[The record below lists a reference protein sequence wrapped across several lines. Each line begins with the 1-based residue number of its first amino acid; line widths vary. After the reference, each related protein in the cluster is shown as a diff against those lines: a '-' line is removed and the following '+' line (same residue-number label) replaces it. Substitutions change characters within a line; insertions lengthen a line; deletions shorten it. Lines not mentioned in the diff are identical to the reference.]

1 MADTQ
6 LESTLKQLKQHL
18 KEENEILE
26 EVVDSFREL
35 DYVAYKLGFLSKEQS
50 YATRISWWPMIS
62 VLGLYSAGKSTFI
75 NHYLGQKLQRTATQ
89 AVDDRFTV
97 ICFSSDKIVKTLP
110 GIALDADPRFPFYK
124 ISKELEA
131 LEETSTENQRID
143 AYLQLK
149 TCNAEQ
155 LRGKILIDS
164 PGFDADSQRSSTLH
178 LTQRILDM
186 SDLVLVFFD
195 ARHPE
200 PGAMKDTLE
209 HLVAT
214 VVDRADIKKFLFIL
228 NQMDITAKEDNP
240 EEVVAAWQRSLAQA
254 GLTAGRFYRIYN
266 SEVAIQIEDQQV
278 KQRLDKKCQ
287 ADLKEIK
294 RRIEEVGIQRAYG
307 VISLLEKTGENL
319 EDKIVPQLTGLIQRW
334 KKRTFWTEIT
344 FGIILIAILAFI
356 IETTIGWKIFTNL
369 DTMTLDLI
377 MGGLLIAALIF
388 HLKMAK
394 KAANKI
400 LKQMQTEIT
409 EDDTR
414 EGLMQAFRKNTSTF
428 RALFI
433 WIISKP
439 VGWSQRQHRRIHEV
453 LNSVNNHYVPKLN
466 DRFTNPSGKQ
476 ADTLEPIAVPV
487 EIETDKPK

>member
-1 MADTQ
+1 MVDTQ
-6 LESTLKQLKQHL
+6 LESRLKQLKQHL

-35 DYVAYKLGFLSKEQS
+35 DYVAYKLGYLSKDQS

-75 NHYLGQKLQRTATQ
+75 NHYLGQELQRTATQ
-89 AVDDRFTV
+89 AIDDRFTV
-97 ICFSSDKIVKTLP
+97 ICFSSDEVVKTLP
-110 GIALDADPRFPFYK
+110 GIALDADPRFSFFK
-124 ISKELEA
+124 ISKELEE
-131 LEETSTENQRID
+131 LEDTSTENQRVD

-149 TCNAEQ
+149 TCHAEQ

-164 PGFDADSQRSSTLH
+164 PGFDADNQRSTTLH
-178 LTQRILDM
+178 LTQHILDM

-200 PGAMKDTLE
+200 PGAMRDTLE

-214 VVDRADIKKFLFIL
+214 VIDRADIKKFLFIL

-266 SEVAIQIEDQQV
+266 PEVCIPIEDQQV

-287 ADLKEIK
+287 ADLKEIN
-294 RRIEEVGIQRAYG
+294 RRMEEVSIQRAYG
-307 VISLLEKTGENL
+307 VISLLEKTGENI
-319 EDKIVPQLTGLIQRW
+319 EDKIVPQLQGLIQHW
-334 KKRTFWTEIT
+334 KQRTFWTEVT
-344 FGIILIAILAFI
+344 FGIILIAIIAFA
-356 IETTIGWKIFTNL
+356 IETTIGWNWFTKL
-369 DTMTLDLI
+369 DTMTLDII
-377 MGGLLIAALIF
+377 MGGLVIAAIIF

-394 KAANKI
+394 NAANKI
-400 LKQMQTEIT
+400 LKQIQTEIT
-409 EDDTR
+409 DDYKR
-414 EGLMQAFRKNTSTF
+414 EGITRAFKKNTGTF

-433 WIISKP
+433 WLISKP
-439 VGWSQRQHRRIHEV
+439 AGWSQRQHRRIREV

-466 DRFTNPSGKQ
+466 DRFTNPSGKLP
-476 ADTLEPIAVPV
+476 DTLEPIAVPV
-487 EIETDKPK
+487 ETEINT